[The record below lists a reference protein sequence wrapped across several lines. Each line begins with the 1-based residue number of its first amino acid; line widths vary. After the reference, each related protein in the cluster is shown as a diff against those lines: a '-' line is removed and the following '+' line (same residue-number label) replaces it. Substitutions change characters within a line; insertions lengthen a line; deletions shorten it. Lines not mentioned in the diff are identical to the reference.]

1 MIQKPTYEELL
12 FIIRDLTAKLEKSEA
27 LLTKAEGR
35 IAKLEAQLNQNS
47 RNSSKPPSSDGYK
60 KPKVV
65 NSRTKTGKKKGAQK
79 GHKGTGPKLP
89 HAPDKIIEHM
99 PEECKNCDKKE
110 Q

>member
-1 MIQKPTYEELL
+1 MIQKPTYEELFAENQIL
-12 FIIRDLTAKLEKSEA
+12 KEIIKDFSERFK
-27 LLTKAEGR
+27 KAEVR
-35 IAKLEAQLNQNS
+35 ISELEAQLNQNS